1 MTKICRH
8 QNATCRSR
16 TTNSQDSAMNRI
28 DALKTI
34 AQDAQ
39 RGELTFPTGIDI
51 SLNIVRALDAPD
63 CHIER
68 AVQLVQAEPV
78 ISARV
83 VAVAN
88 SAVYNRSGQKITDL
102 RNAISRIGLRTT
114 RTLATAIATRQLAG
128 TPTEPALR
136 NALSQLWQHTT
147 HVAALAQVIARRVTH
162 LDPETALF
170 AGIVHEIGGFYLI
183 SRAKEF
189 SGLLEGEPADWE
201 DNAETDIG
209 RAVLARLQVPETVL
223 EAIESMWQG
232 YLALPP
238 ATLSDTLLLANELAP
253 VASPLNKPKA
263 SESQQSPIIDAAV
276 DDQMLSN
283 ILSDSAA
290 EVESLAKA
298 LQY

>member
-1 MTKICRH
+1 
-8 QNATCRSR
+8 
-16 TTNSQDSAMNRI
+16 MNRI

-39 RGELTFPTGIDI
+39 RGELTFPTGIDV
-51 SLNIVRALDAPD
+51 SLNIMRALDAPD
-63 CHIER
+63 CHIDR
-68 AVQLVQAEPV
+68 ADQLVQAEPV

-88 SAVYNRSGQKITDL
+88 SAVYNRSEQKITDL

-114 RTLATAIATRQLAG
+114 RTLATAIATRQMAG
-128 TPTEPALR
+128 TPTDPALR
-136 NALSQLWQHTT
+136 KALSQLWEHTT
-147 HVAALAQVIARRVTH
+147 HVAALAQVIARQVTH

-170 AGIVHEIGGFYLI
+170 AGVVHEIGGFYLI
-183 SRAKEF
+183 SRASEF
-189 SGLLEGEPADWE
+189 PGLLEGEAADWE
-201 DNAETDIG
+201 DNAEAAVG
-209 RAVLARLQVPETVL
+209 RAVLARLQVPETVM
-223 EAIESMWQG
+223 EAVEAMWQG

-238 ATLSDTLLLANELAP
+238 ATLGDTLLLANELAP
-253 VASPLNKPKA
+253 ISSPLNKPGRT
-263 SESQQSPIIDAAV
+263 EGEPSPIIDAAV

-283 ILSDSAA
+283 ILNDSAT